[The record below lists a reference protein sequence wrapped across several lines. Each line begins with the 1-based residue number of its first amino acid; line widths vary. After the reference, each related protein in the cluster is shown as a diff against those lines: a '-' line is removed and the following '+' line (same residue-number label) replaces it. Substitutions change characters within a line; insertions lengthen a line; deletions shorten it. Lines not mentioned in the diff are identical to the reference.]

1 MTMGCKILEGG
12 TGGGMYEAVMQ
23 DDGREPIPHALSA
36 VHSIFPRTVLQNTT
50 LQSSHKHRGGPT
62 HTATACAQTSS
73 PLSSYTSLHIF
84 CSPGRPLCPHIAA
97 PPRLLLPPVLAAPSP
112 HRTLEAAP
120 CTLHSSPD
128 LSMPVHVEGRCVF
141 EVSFSGCAWENRV
154 NLRMEEW
161 KSDNACAAAGARKLA
176 VFTPNP
182 RGSHWI

>member
-1 MTMGCKILEGG
+1 MRQSCRMTDENQYRTRSALCTPSFLGLFYR
-12 TGGGMYEAVMQ
+12 TLLSNPLTNTEAAPPTLQ
-23 DDGREPIPHALSA
+23 QHALKQA
-36 VHSIFPRTVLQNTT
+36 AHSQAI
-50 LQSSHKHRGGPT
+50 
-62 HTATACAQTSS
+62 S
-73 PLSSYTSLHIF
+73 PSLHIF